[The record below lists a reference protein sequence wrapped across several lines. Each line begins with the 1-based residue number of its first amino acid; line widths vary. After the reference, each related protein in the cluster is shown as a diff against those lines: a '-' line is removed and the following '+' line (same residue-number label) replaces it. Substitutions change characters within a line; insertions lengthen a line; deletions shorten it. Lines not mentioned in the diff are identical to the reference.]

1 MSQVTEQDAIAAVI
15 QKYVDGGL
23 QGKGSLMRPAF
34 HEGATIFG
42 YLGPDLIAGP
52 IEGLFEWVDAHD
64 PASEVEARVA
74 SVDIAGTAA
83 SVRVE
88 IDNWSG
94 HQFTDFLSL
103 LKVDGEWKIIS
114 KVFYL
119 HD

>member
-23 QGKGSLMRPAF
+23 QGMASVMRPAF

-88 IDNWSG
+88 IDNWLG
-94 HQFTDFLSL
+94 HQFTDFISL

-114 KVFYL
+114 KVFFL
-119 HD
+119 HG